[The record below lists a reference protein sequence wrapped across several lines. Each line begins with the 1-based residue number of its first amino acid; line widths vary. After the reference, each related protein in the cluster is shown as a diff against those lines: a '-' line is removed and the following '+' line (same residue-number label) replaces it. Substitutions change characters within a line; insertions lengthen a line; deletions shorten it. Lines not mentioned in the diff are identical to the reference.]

1 MRARTW
7 TGAAAIAA
15 IVAVAAAAVVTR
27 AGAREDAREIQL
39 VARGMAFYLAG
50 DPATPNPTL
59 TVAAGERVRFVLRN
73 EATGFVH
80 DLAVADLGIAVT
92 PLTAGQVGEATVEV
106 PARPGRY
113 EYRCQPHA
121 AMMKGTLVIE

>member
-1 MRARTW
+1 M
-7 TGAAAIAA
+7 AIAA
-15 IVAVAAAAVVTR
+15 MVAVAAATLVTR
-27 AGAREDAREIQL
+27 AGAREDAREIRL

-50 DPATPNPTL
+50 DPSTPNL

-80 DLAVADLGIAVT
+80 DLAVADLGIAVS
-92 PLTAGQVGEATVEV
+92 PLTAGQMGDATAEM

-121 AMMKGTLVIE
+121 AMMKGSLVIE

>member
-1 MRARTW
+1 M
-7 TGAAAIAA
+7 AIAA
-15 IVAVAAAAVVTR
+15 LVAVAAAAVVTR

-50 DPATPNPTL
+50 DPATPNPTI

-73 EATGFVH
+73 EATGLLH
-80 DLAVADLGIAVT
+80 DLAVGGLGIALE
-92 PLTAGQVGEATVEV
+92 PLAVGQVGDASVEV
-106 PARPGRY
+106 PDRPGRY
-113 EYRCQPHA
+113 EYRCRPHA